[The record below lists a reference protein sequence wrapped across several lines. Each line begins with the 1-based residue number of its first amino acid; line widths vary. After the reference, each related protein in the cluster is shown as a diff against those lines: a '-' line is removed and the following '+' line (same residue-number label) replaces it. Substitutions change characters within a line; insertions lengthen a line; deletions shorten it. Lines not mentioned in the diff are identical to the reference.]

1 MKTDPTVTALRA
13 VSLFSGLD
21 DRTLSRIAQ
30 QTKPYRFLTGESVID
45 EDASG
50 RFGRLYTVVSGT
62 AEARVRDEA
71 VATFGPGDYFGE
83 MSVLDGSPRSAAVV
97 ATSDLETLGLSAW
110 NMRTIIREEPDIA
123 MHIID
128 TLVSRIRAQNEA
140 MFD

>member
-1 MKTDPTVTALRA
+1 VN
-13 VSLFSGLD
+13 LFSGLD

-30 QTKPYRFLTGESVID
+30 QTKSYRFGAGESVID

-62 AEARVRDEA
+62 AEARVHDET

-128 TLVSRIRAQNEA
+128 TLVARIRAQNEA

>member
-1 MKTDPTVTALRA
+1 MKQDSAVAALRG

-21 DRTLSRIAQ
+21 DRTLNRIAQ
-30 QTKPYRFLTGESVID
+30 QTKPYRFRAGEAVID

-62 AEARVRDEA
+62 AEARVHDEP

-83 MSVLDGSPRSAAVV
+83 MSVLDGNPRSAAVV
-97 ATSDLETLGLSAW
+97 ATSELETLGLSAW
-110 NMRTIIREEPDIA
+110 NMRTILGEEPEIA

-128 TLVSRIRAQNEA
+128 TLVARLRAQNEA
-140 MFD
+140 LSD